1 MNDETAYECGSVSF
15 QEVFAQLKSFA
26 EQNDSLAIPLNHPAL
41 PCILDALT
49 TINIEALIEKRW
61 NEQMEYLASFK
72 NHYGHCNTA
81 IRTANPDLDSWMIK
95 QRAYCKL
102 YLEQKPNPLTLER
115 YERLKNVGLLPSP
128 NKWEQRLEELKQYK
142 LQHGHTDVP
151 IDYPHLGIWVLNQ
164 RFNLQDMPKE
174 RIDKLDAIDFTWNY
188 NTRSSNEEAWNAKY
202 QLLLAYIRQH
212 GHANVPKSN
221 EPLSCWVRKQR
232 YEYSK
237 FIKKRKSQIN
247 PDRIN
252 KLKAVGFSF
261 RLRPDP
267 IPWEQHFEDLV
278 QFKQEHGHCNIS
290 RNHPKLGNW
299 SVYQRVQ
306 FKYFLEGKAS
316 TIDQAKADKLI
327 SIGFLEIESKASRSS
342 LHIPVL
348 PQQMMLPGE
357 EGHDA
362 HASDYNWDTDF
373 PFVG

>member
-1 MNDETAYECGSVSF
+1 
-15 QEVFAQLKSFA
+15 
-26 EQNDSLAIPLNHPAL
+26 
-41 PCILDALT
+41 
-49 TINIEALIEKRW
+49 
-61 NEQMEYLASFK
+61 
-72 NHYGHCNTA
+72 
-81 IRTANPDLDSWMIK
+81 
-95 QRAYCKL
+95 
-102 YLEQKPNPLTLER
+102 
-115 YERLKNVGLLPSP
+115 
-128 NKWEQRLEELKQYK
+128 
-142 LQHGHTDVP
+142 
-151 IDYPHLGIWVLNQ
+151 
-164 RFNLQDMPKE
+164 MPKE

-221 EPLSCWVRKQR
+221 EPLSCW
-232 YEYSK
+232 
-237 FIKKRKSQIN
+237 
-247 PDRIN
+247 
-252 KLKAVGFSF
+252 
-261 RLRPDP
+261 
-267 IPWEQHFEDLV
+267 DLV